1 MHSKDM
7 CKAAGI
13 SLKVSL
19 LLQSEEYHPLIL
31 KNEKHM
37 KKNTQRYQV
46 ESLNQE
52 YKEIYDLN

>member
-1 MHSKDM
+1 M